1 MSRATLAVDMWFRIG
16 PPRSAQ
22 ARATARSERIQ
33 IRSSSLVTGNWN
45 GVEKS
50 ARASSRVS

>member
-33 IRSSSLVTGNWN
+33 TRSSSLVTGNWN
-45 GVEKS
+45 GAKS
-50 ARASSRVS
+50 ARASSKVS

>member
-16 PPRSAQ
+16 PPCSAQ

-33 IRSSSLVTGNWN
+33 TRSSSLVTGKTI
-45 GVEKS
+45 GATS
-50 ARASSRVS
+50 AKASSRVS